1 MMMPQGILLA
11 SGSVASYITSPIT
24 LWFPVVVIAAV
35 AMIGI
40 LSLMYM
46 FSQFV
51 GRESMRVWVKIK
63 SYEILLSLIT
73 VILFLFIVSFLFS
86 LNFQQIF
93 SAAGL
98 VPAEC
103 LPPSLTAT
111 DFFSLAICNMH
122 NFNQQLLN
130 INQLIFQIGL
140 RLSIVPGV
148 TINAADAVQG
158 LTGIPG
164 LGGSITLQP
173 PSAFSTF
180 TGYMLDVLYFAFVL
194 SQVQLLMLAA
204 ALLLFSLFMS
214 VGLIARM
221 FVITRSFGGAMIAF
235 GIGFGIL
242 FPLMVNLTYGYI
254 NVGLDANSGIFST
267 YSFATAI
274 VGIFGIALGAM
285 FQVSSFGAA
294 FVHWLESFLTFMG
307 LIAVGLTIIP
317 LLNFIVIDVFVADF
331 SHAVGERM
339 SFMSLLTNLI

>member
-1 MMMPQGILLA
+1 MIAQPGILLA
-11 SGSVASYITSPIT
+11 SSSVASYITSPMI
-24 LWFPVVVIAAV
+24 LWFPIVVIAAV

-63 SYEILLSLIT
+63 SYEIMLSLIT

-98 VPAEC
+98 VPVEC
-103 LPPSLTAT
+103 LPPSLPSS

-130 INQLIFQIGL
+130 LNQLIYYIGL
-140 RLSIVPGV
+140 RLSIVPQIM
-148 TINAADAVQG
+148 INAGKAIQG
-158 LTGIPG
+158 TTGIPG
-164 LGGSITLQP
+164 LGGSILLQP
-173 PSAFSTF
+173 PSAFSTL

-254 NVGLDANSGIFST
+254 NVGLDANSVIFSA
-267 YSFATAI
+267 SSLATAI
-274 VGIFGIALGAM
+274 AGVFAIALTALFAVSPFGGA
-285 FQVSSFGAA
+285 FAG
-294 FVHWLESFLTFMG
+294 WLESFLTFMG

-317 LLNFIVIDVFVADF
+317 LLNFIIIDVFVADF
-331 SHAVGERM
+331 SRAVGERM